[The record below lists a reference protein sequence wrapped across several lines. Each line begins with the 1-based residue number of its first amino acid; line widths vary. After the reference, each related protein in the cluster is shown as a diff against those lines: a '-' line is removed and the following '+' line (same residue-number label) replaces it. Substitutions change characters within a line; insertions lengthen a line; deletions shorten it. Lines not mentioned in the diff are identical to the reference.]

1 MNIEREQKYI
11 KKINALADWKEY
23 CLESKYPNFHTI
35 NLIYL
40 PPLRNYERCTITV
53 ASVTITNSIRTL
65 VYNDYIEINNIKY
78 LVANE
83 YSSLNPALFSIVL
96 DECLPDNIQVQL
108 DYCNR
113 IYFQSD
119 NPFNINSMSYSM
131 SLLCGIKQ
139 HQLPVSAIELE
150 IEQITEEEDW
160 DLIEVLTV
168 YMVNMPN

>member
-40 PPLRNYERCTITV
+40 PPLRNYERCTIAV
-53 ASVTITNSIRTL
+53 SSVTITNSIRTI
-65 VYNDYIEINNIKY
+65 VYYDYIEINNMKY
-78 LVANE
+78 LVVNE
-83 YSSLNPALFSIVL
+83 YSSLNPALYSIVL

-113 IYFQSD
+113 IYFQS
-119 NPFNINSMSYSM
+119 NEPFNINSMSYSM
-131 SLLCGIKQ
+131 GLLCGIK
-139 HQLPVSAIELE
+139 
-150 IEQITEEEDW
+150 
-160 DLIEVLTV
+160 
-168 YMVNMPN
+168 